1 MRQRVRDEHA
11 EDILERIG
19 QAGEK
24 CPFEFNFDPETFKP
38 GDLVSYRIPE
48 RFGEMPF
55 VGTILAVFE
64 GHVEISPNDP
74 SDPDR
79 RMRGTRESRPVVS
92 AAAALD

>member
-1 MRQRVRDEHA
+1 VQGMGQ
-11 EDILERIG
+11 
-19 QAGEK
+19 QAGEQ
-24 CPFEFNFDPETFKP
+24 CPFEFNFDASKFKP

-64 GHVEISPNDP
+64 DYVEISANDP
-74 SDPDR
+74 SDPHR

-92 AAAALD
+92 AASALD